1 MTHYLSRL
9 TLNSDP
15 SAKALMPLLNP
26 NDPVKAADAHHRLV
40 WSVFSDSPSRKRDFL
55 WRYNGN
61 GQFMI
66 LSARPPNENALF
78 LPPEIKAFDPNLHK
92 GDRLNYI
99 LRANATKK
107 RITGKGNGQR
117 VDVVMNMLY
126 QVPIKKRADER
137 QLLAAKAAETWMIN
151 QGATKGYRSL
161 KTVTQGY
168 STLELGRKRGQG
180 ATFGILDLSWRD

>member
-1 MTHYLSRL
+1 
-9 TLNSDP
+9 
-15 SAKALMPLLNP
+15 
-26 NDPVKAADAHHRLV
+26 
-40 WSVFSDSPSRKRDFL
+40 
-55 WRYNGN
+55 
-61 GQFMI
+61 MI

-180 ATFGILDLSWRD
+180 ATFGILDLSGEIEILDPISFISALYQGFGRAKAWGCGLMLVRRAQ